1 MSDDQWVSESAPYI
15 RPHAGGSSSA
25 WTEEAARRGRKGGQ
39 KTLSV
44 ATISPTEEVRAALGL
59 HCGEEVVVRRR
70 LILLDDDPVELS
82 DSYYPAA
89 IAADTRLADP
99 RKIPGGAVRLLAD
112 LGFVGEDTVE
122 HVRADIATDEQA
134 GLLGLAPGSAV
145 LQLVRI
151 NATDESV
158 PFEVSI
164 MTMPP
169 ERHLTYRMRREAS

>member
-15 RPHAGGSSSA
+15 RPRAGGSSNA
-25 WTEEAARRGRKGGQ
+25 WTEEAALRGRKGGQ

-44 ATISPTEEVRAALGL
+44 ATIPPPDEVRAALRL
-59 HCGEEVVVRRR
+59 PHSEEVVVRRR
-70 LILLDDDPVELS
+70 LILLDNDPVELS
-82 DSYYPAA
+82 DSYYPAS
-89 IAADTRLADP
+89 IAASTRLADP

-122 HVRADIATDEQA
+122 HVRANIATDEQA
-134 GLLGLAPGSAV
+134 ELLGLAPGSAV

-151 NATDESV
+151 NASSSGT

-169 ERHLTYRMRREAS
+169 ERHLTYRLRRGAP

>member
-15 RPHAGGSSSA
+15 RPRAGGSSNA
-25 WTEEAARRGRKGGQ
+25 WTEEAARRGRHGGQ

-44 ATISPTEEVRAALGL
+44 ASIAPPEEVRAALGL
-59 HCGEEVVVRRR
+59 ARGEEVVVRRR
-70 LILLDDDPVELS
+70 LILLDNDPVELS

-89 IAADTRLADP
+89 IAAGTRLADP

-122 HVRADIATDEQA
+122 HVRADVATSEQA
-134 GLLGLAPGSAV
+134 DLLGVVPGSAV

-151 NATDESV
+151 NATAEGA

-169 ERHLTYRMRREAS
+169 ERHLTYRLRRGAP